1 MSNVIKNKKPRTKA
15 AYSAPKIKNLGRIS
29 VVTQKSG
36 TPYDSNQTTKP
47 GGGVG

>member
-1 MSNVIKNKKPRTKA
+1 MDKIKQNVTSGAKA
-15 AYSAPKIKNLGRIS
+15 AYSAPKVKNLGRIS

-36 TPYDSNQTTKP
+36 RHSDHMHTTKH